1 MRQVGSKG
9 GGAIQVTKGEMCVFE
24 INSDHYICGAL
35 GFAGATVYCLFS
47 FIRNVK
53 KGRINSY
60 EGPVLLIIISLALT
74 IFCISGYLHGINSKC
89 DNCGETI
96 DTEYCTNCGT
106 PTHEPE
112 SVYVCENCRKEIDTN
127 YCGDCG
133 GKKVLNIPIEVS
145 PAD

>member
-1 MRQVGSKG
+1 MNSHVVLFFVGGLVFILTGFVVAAIGTAPWIKCE
-9 GGAIQVTKGEMCVFE
+9 GAKKVIT
-24 INSDHYICGAL
+24 HYI
-35 GFAGATVYCLFS
+35 VS
-47 FIRNVK
+47 
-53 KGRINSY
+53 
-60 EGPVLLIIISLALT
+60 IISLVIGAALIICALVMIDEEQT
-74 IFCISGYLHGINSKC
+74 CAG
-89 DNCGETI
+89 CGSVVRNTA
-96 DTEYCTNCGT
+96 YCTNCGT